1 MNRRM
6 NDAFPP
12 VDASFESRM
21 ERAFHA
27 IREENDM
34 RKFKNAH
41 RIAVV
46 AAILL
51 LMTTAIGFAT
61 GLFQSA
67 FSRMQTEGY
76 AGSPQTDY
84 EKLDGMA
91 NRQASSQTIQFSGA
105 SAELTLAQSYYNGE
119 QLAIGWMLKSDGA
132 VEFFEKDDPRF
143 AQAHP
148 TQWTETIDGV
158 EQLCVEN
165 IDAEQRFPPETL
177 GAIRDRIDDAHW
189 AGVFWYDVW
198 MGDGVW
204 IPDAPS
210 QETGWDGSAI
220 ESDVT
225 RLQPATDRRWA
236 RAGAS
241 QRYFECETPLPAA
254 ARDQQTLQIECSVY
268 MRPTWLCYEGE
279 IGNLQ
284 TYIGYGETETHTV
297 RFEIPRGGDYQETT
311 YRQTAVFPNHTA
323 DISIRTTP
331 IYAQISIENHVPE
344 AWRQAWAK
352 HDGYYEPPLNL
363 DADCAFNYEIW
374 VRRDGETRM
383 ALDLLDDPDGI
394 ERLNG
399 QFVIPDGASEIILR
413 PVYANT
419 GAHADEDVV
428 LEIG

>member
-1 MNRRM
+1 MNRRI

-12 VDASFESRM
+12 VDASFERRM
-21 ERAFHA
+21 ERAFQA

-34 RKFKNAH
+34 RKFKKAH
-41 RIAVV
+41 RIAAI
-46 AAILL
+46 AAILI

-105 SAELTLAQSYYNGE
+105 PAELTLEQSYYNGE

-158 EQLCVEN
+158 EQICVEN
-165 IDAEQRFPPETL
+165 IDAEQRFSPETL
-177 GAIRDRIDDAHW
+177 DAIRDWIADGHW
-189 AGVFWYDVW
+189 AGIFWYDVW
-198 MGDGVW
+198 MGDGIW

-225 RLQPATDRRWA
+225 RLQPATDRRWE
-236 RAGAS
+236 RVGAS

-284 TYIGYGETETHTV
+284 TYIGYGETETRTV
-297 RFEIPRGGDYQETT
+297 RFEIPRGGDYQERT
-311 YRQTAVFPNHTA
+311 YQQTVVFPNHTA

-331 IYAQISIENHVPE
+331 IYTQISIENHIPE
-344 AWRQAWAK
+344 VWQQAWAK
-352 HDGYYEPPLNL
+352 HDGYYVPPLNL

-374 VRRDGETRM
+374 VRRDGEMYM
-383 ALDLLDDPDGI
+383 ALDLLNDPDGI
-394 ERLNG
+394 ERLSG

-413 PVYANT
+413 PIYANT
-419 GAHADEDVV
+419 GTHADEDVV
-428 LEIG
+428 LEVG

>member
-12 VDASFESRM
+12 VDTSFERRM
-21 ERAFHA
+21 ERAFQV

-34 RKFKNAH
+34 RKFKNAR
-41 RIAVV
+41 RIAVI
-46 AAILL
+46 AAILIL
-51 LMTTAIGFAT
+51 TTTAIGFAT

-91 NRQASSQTIQFSGA
+91 NRQASSQTIQFSGT
-105 SAELTLAQSYYNGE
+105 SAELTLEQSYYNGE
-119 QLAIGWMLKSDGA
+119 QLAIGWMLKSGGA
-132 VEFFEKDDPRF
+132 IEFFEKDDPRF

-158 EQLCVEN
+158 EQICVEN
-165 IDAEQRFPPETL
+165 IDAEQRFSPETL
-177 GAIRDRIDDAHW
+177 GAIRDRIEDAHW

-210 QETGWDGSAI
+210 HETGWDGSTI

-225 RLQPATDRRWA
+225 RLQPAADRRWEQV
-236 RAGAS
+236 GAS

-254 ARDQQTLQIECSVY
+254 ARDQQTLQIECNVY

-284 TYIGYGETETHTV
+284 TYIGYGEKETRTV
-297 RFEIPRGGDYQETT
+297 RFEIPRDGDYQETT

-323 DISIRTTP
+323 DISIWTTP
-331 IYAQISIENHVPE
+331 IYAQISIENHIPE

-352 HDGYYEPPLNL
+352 HDGYYVPPLNL

-374 VRRDGETRM
+374 VRRDGEM
-383 ALDLLDDPDGI
+383 YLALDLLDDPGGI
-394 ERLNG
+394 ERLRG
-399 QFVIPDGASEIILR
+399 QFVIPDDASEIILR

-428 LEIG
+428 LEVG